1 MKTLCE
7 IYDTIFQRCENE
19 KVSLADQFNLLHH
32 AAEEYIEYILQNH
45 ELYKENIIKKDLEEL
60 MVSSRM
66 MKNNLNN
73 ADGTDKKTVA
83 YYTRYIDGIDNFQFC
98 IYNEIKRY
106 GYFVNDNRQIVHN
119 QSKDV
124 INPETGD
131 NGCLNTGDKK
141 LIGEAKPLNKAQVE
155 MNVRNEPF
163 EPKKDGSPIPYKKC
177 YERLTEGKI
186 RRPTGE
192 VKTIEIIDKQC
203 DYDLFK
209 YCVDRAD
216 ISKIFKSRRKSYAR
230 LFMNDIAEYF
240 ENPSSYRKAAAIAF
254 HVTKLNVGTNGEG
267 IRADYRKLM
276 KGLFPDHANYQKKM
290 PNKSK

>member
-1 MKTLCE
+1 MKSLGE
-7 IYDTIFQRCENE
+7 IYWNIDHECLHSDKTISFSDETMM
-19 KVSLADQFNLLHH
+19 LFH
-32 AAEEYIEYILQNH
+32 AAEEYV
-45 ELYKENIIKKDLEEL
+45 EEL
-60 MVSSRM
+60 RKHDDRWKSIVLHDIDYLKASSIIRREQ
-66 MKNNLNN
+66 KGYSEGAEIFL
-73 ADGTDKKTVA
+73 G
-83 YYTRYIDGIDNFQFC
+83 F
-98 IYNEIKRY
+98 IYQELARY
-106 GYFVNDNRQIVHN
+106 GFKIDDDDISSVKETN
-119 QSKDV
+119 QPKT
-124 INPETGD
+124 IPETEIIPETGE
-131 NGCLNTGDKK
+131 NESLNTKK
-141 LIGEAKPLNKAQVE
+141 VESLNKAEV
-155 MNVRNEPF
+155 MMAVKNEPF

-192 VKTIEIIDKQC
+192 VKTIEIIDKQW
-203 DYDLFK
+203 DFDLFK
-209 YCVDRAD
+209 YCVERAD
-216 ISKIFKSRRKSYAR
+216 ISKIFKSRKKSYAR